1 MNFKIQACNP
11 RTQTPTDRRV
21 EDLAAAIQ
29 AIFAADTED
38 AFLLWNGVPVRLSY
52 KYDLSVLIDD
62 LLPLLA
68 ELLDTPAG
76 ARQVYWASN
85 TFQAEWA
92 VAWTVDQVRITT
104 TWDSVAGG
112 YEEVLNQR
120 NVLEVERTVFL
131 REWRALLRKI
141 VDRVYRANLEIA
153 DHSSIELLR
162 KIEAALP
169 TAGSLYA
176 A

>member
-11 RTQTPTDRRV
+11 KTQNPAERRV

-38 AFLLWNGVPVRLSY
+38 AFLLWNGIPVRLSY

-68 ELLDTPAG
+68 KLLDSPTG
-76 ARQVYWASN
+76 AQQVYWASN

-92 VAWTVDQVRITT
+92 LEWTADQVTIIA

-112 YEEVLNQR
+112 YEDLLNQR
-120 NVLEVERTVFL
+120 NMLEVERKGFL
-131 REWRALLRKI
+131 REWRAVLRHVLDK
-141 VDRVYRANLEIA
+141 VNKANLEIE
-153 DHSSIELLR
+153 DQSSIDLLR

-169 TAGSLYA
+169 SVRSLYA